1 MITLSLALPLATHR
15 SRLPWIVSDSA
26 AIAWRILIRVFRSPE
41 ELASSTSTPVIFL
54 LLFRYVF
61 GGAINVGHVGYT
73 NYIIAGIFVQTVAI
87 TGLAAGTGIAQD
99 LHSGLIDRFRSLPI
113 AQSAVL
119 SGRVVATLV
128 RSVLTLG
135 IVAVVGLVVGFRPDP
150 EPMEWLAAL
159 GILLLFGLAI
169 SWIGVAVGLFVRN
182 VEAVQ
187 NVTMTLVFPLT
198 FLSSAF
204 VPPQTMPAILRIFV
218 VNQPMTQVVDSVR
231 GLLLANAS
239 PSAETAS
246 VVWCLAIVIVF
257 APLAVFAY
265 GRATA
270 R

>member
-1 MITLSLALPLATHR
+1 MIALSLAQPVATR
-15 SRLPWIVSDSA
+15 RPRLPWVVSDSL
-26 AIAWRILIRVFRSPE
+26 AITWRILIRVFRSPE

-61 GGAINVGHVGYT
+61 GGAINVGHTGYA

-87 TGLAAGTGIAQD
+87 TALAAGTGIAQD
-99 LHSGLIDRFRSLPI
+99 LQSGLIDRFRSLPI

-128 RSVLTLG
+128 RSVLTLA
-135 IVAVVGLVVGFRPDP
+135 IVAVVGLIVGFRPDGDP
-150 EPMEWLAAL
+150 IAWLAAL

-169 SWIGVAVGLFVRN
+169 SWIGVAVGLLLRN

-187 NVTMTLVFPLT
+187 NVTMTAVFPLT

-204 VPPQTMPAILRIFV
+204 VPPQTMPAVLRIFV
-218 VNQPMTQVVDSVR
+218 VNQPMTHVVDAVR
-231 GLLLANAS
+231 GLVLNHTSA
-239 PSAETAS
+239 SAEIAS
-246 VVWCLAIVIVF
+246 VAWCLAIVVVF